1 MSSKEVKII
10 ISAVDNFSKA
20 FNQLDDEIAQLGK
33 ATEKISGAFDDFANA
48 SGSSKLQKMAG
59 TFAQIATAMGTV
71 QGRAGLAVRAV
82 SEVVQAYVKLYDASK
97 KNFVSGLEKIGT
109 VCSTI
114 LGGLGKVGGGFLELL
129 QGVTGADLSFG
140 GLVKSSAQFE
150 ENLKRVVNMNGSLRG
165 DMEKSNK
172 VYYSLTEAAQK
183 WALDSQYSTDQIS
196 AGMVQMTQAGL
207 DYQEVLGSIGATI
220 ALSSA
225 GNLDFARSA
234 EILTNTMNAFKETAF
249 DEKTTM
255 RYANVLTGVANSSAT
270 SVDQIGQALVNFGA
284 SAGLMG
290 YKIEEVGIGIGL
302 MGNQFIKSGRAG
314 TAMKNIINRVT
325 GANSTAK
332 KAIDEYNLEAFEQE
346 MMNGNLTQAFKE
358 LIKATEGYDKATKNK
373 IATDIAGSYG
383 SQGLLTIMGSTVE
396 ELEKME
402 VAIKQNGDAWGIH
415 TGMME
420 TTYGKFLQLSSIIQ
434 VLGTEIMS
442 VFGPAINNA
451 LGGLIEFGKS
461 LFHISGEGENCIVKL
476 KSLAEI
482 AQMSEGWGESLAN
495 GIRKAITGLK
505 EFVSGP
511 QIDQLMAIGTNII
524 QGICKGISDNK
535 TDLKEAFSTAIKKAC
550 KFIDDNSEAIGQA
563 GRDILDALAEAIRE
577 NEDII
582 KGALDD
588 LAGIITDWAKGGAN
602 LTSAMGLFADSMINA
617 LVDQAIVK
625 ATGRGGEIWNALFSG
640 VTLEDGPNIKNGQGS
655 GGLGSWLTENTSQG
669 RGYKSFDEF
678 IGGVSQRAGEK
689 LKEGAK
695 WVADGIKSWF
705 LGDSYAAEVAT
716 EGGKKIGTTTGENV
730 KVGFDEQGQPIVES
744 ATKTGTDAAAGI
756 QAALQGMDLQ
766 YLQSLG
772 QEMTNVGT
780 LTSQMATSMSTSFT
794 NIANSARTSFTN
806 FANIVRNQMLNVSN
820 IIRNQM
826 LNCTNIV
833 KNQATNMANATRT
846 SFVNM
851 ANIARNQF
859 VNMANICRNQM
870 LNCTNIVKNQMTNM
884 NNATRTAFVNMAN
897 IVRNQMLNCTNIV
910 RNQASNMSTALSQ
923 GMSKMASA
931 ATSAMAKVVAAVQ
944 SGMAQARAIASAPIS
959 INITSNIQRKVT
971 TTHVAGGLKQT
982 MDGISRSSI
991 AVSRPDIMA
1000 GGGGASINRIPAQQ
1014 EKGFTFTIPVVVD
1027 GREIARATAKYNQS
1041 ELDRLTKRNS
1051 RKKGN

>member
-59 TFAQIATAMGTV
+59 TFAQIAAAMGTV

-114 LGGLGKVGGGFLELL
+114 LGGLGKLGGGFLELL

-150 ENLKRVVNMNGSLRG
+150 ENLKRVVNMNGALRG

-172 VYYSLTEAAQK
+172 VYHSLTEAAQK
-183 WALDSQYSTDQIS
+183 FALESQYSTDQIS

-207 DYQEVLGSIGATI
+207 DYKEVLGSMKATI
-220 ALSSA
+220 ALSTA

-255 RYANVLTGVANSSAT
+255 KYANILTGVANSSAT

-290 YKIEEVGIGIGL
+290 YKLEEVGIGIGL

-314 TAMKNIINRVT
+314 TAMKNIITRVT
-325 GANSTAK
+325 GANSSAK

-346 MMNGNLTQAFKE
+346 MINGNLTQAFKE

-383 SQGLLTIMGSTVE
+383 AQGLLTIMSSTVE

-434 VLGTEIMS
+434 VLGTELMS
-442 VFGPAINNA
+442 TFGPAINNA
-451 LGGLIEFGKS
+451 LGGLIKFGQS
-461 LFHISGEGENCIVKL
+461 LFEISGEGENCIVKL
-476 KSLAEI
+476 KSLAQVAE
-482 AQMSEGWGESLAN
+482 MSKGWGESLSN

-511 QIDQLMAIGTNII
+511 QIDQLMTIGTNII
-524 QGICKGISDNK
+524 QGICKGISNNK
-535 TDLKEAFSTAIKKAC
+535 TDLQETFSTAIQKAC
-550 KFIDDNSEAIGQA
+550 EFISTNSEAIGQA

-577 NEDII
+577 NEDVI
-582 KGALDD
+582 KTALDD
-588 LAGIITDWAKGGAN
+588 LMGIITEWATGGAN

-625 ATGRGGEIWNALFSG
+625 ATGRGGEIWNAMFSG
-640 VTLEDGPNIKNGQGS
+640 VTLEDGANIKNGQGQ
-655 GGLGSWLTENTSQG
+655 GGLGALLGQDASGNDNPI
-669 RGYKSFDEF
+669 KKFDDF
-678 IGGVSQRAGEK
+678 VGNMSKRAGEK

-695 WVADGIKSWF
+695 WVGDGIKSWF
-705 LGDSYAAEVAT
+705 TGESYAAEVAT

-772 QEMTNVGT
+772 EE
-780 LTSQMATSMSTSFT
+780 MSTLGDTTTHTAQTMSQSFT
-794 NIANSARTSFTN
+794 NITNSARSSFTN
-806 FANIVRNQMLNVSN
+806 FTNIVRNQMLNVSN

-833 KNQATNMANATRT
+833 RNQATNMANATRT
-846 SFVNM
+846 GFVNM

-859 VNMANICRNQM
+859 VNIANICRNQM
-870 LNCTNIVKNQMTNM
+870 LNCTNIVRNQTKNM
-884 NNATRTAFVNMAN
+884 NDVTRTAFLNIAN

-910 RNQASNMSTALSQ
+910 RNQAMNMRGALQQ
-923 GMSKMASA
+923 GMSNMAA
-931 ATSAMAKVVAAVQ
+931 AAASAMAKVVAAVQ

-971 TTHVAGGLKQT
+971 TTHVAGGLMQT
-982 MDGISRSSI
+982 MSGISRSSI
-991 AVSRPDIMA
+991 TVPRPSVMA
-1000 GGGGASINRIPAQQ
+1000 TGGASINRIPSQQ
-1014 EKGFTFTIPVVVD
+1014 EKGYTFTIPVMVD

-1041 ELDRLTKRNS
+1041 ELDRLSKRNS